1 MIVPLDTKNR
11 NFVGF
16 KAIGEIDADDFKN
29 IVIPQVEAFIANKGK
44 LNYLLQIETDLN
56 NFSAGAWLQDAILG
70 IKVFTKW
77 NRAAIVTDSEGI
89 KSFTEFF
96 SKIMIG
102 EFKCFLHE
110 EIETAILWVSE
121 ENTID

>member
-1 MIVPLDTKNR
+1 MIIPLDTKNR

-16 KAIGEIDADDFKN
+16 KAIGKIDADDFKN
-29 IVIPQVEAFIANKGK
+29 IVIPQAEAFVANKGK

-56 NFSAGAWLQDAILG
+56 NFSFGAWLQDAILG

-77 NRAAIVTDSEGI
+77 NRAAIVTDSDGI
-89 KSFTEFF
+89 KRFTEFF

-110 EIETAILWVSE
+110 EIETAIDWVSE
-121 ENTID
+121 EKTID